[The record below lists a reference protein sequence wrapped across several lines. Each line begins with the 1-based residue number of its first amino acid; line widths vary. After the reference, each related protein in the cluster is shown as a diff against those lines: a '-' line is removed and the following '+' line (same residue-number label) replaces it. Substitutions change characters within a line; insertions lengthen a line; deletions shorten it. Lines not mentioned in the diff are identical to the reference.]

1 VTWVNGKRC
10 EMKEGDLILTPAWCW
25 HEHRNEGNER
35 VVWFDGLDVPLAQQ
49 LRSIFLEFG
58 SKKEIPPQFDDSLAH
73 AGAWPTEIPAAYR
86 QYSPRYRYEGAAMA
100 TALDSVPAQQD
111 GSRLLRYVN
120 PLTGGPVMPTLDCYA
135 MRLQARTQTRA
146 YRSTHNAIA
155 VVAQGSGKSSIGMK
169 EIAWQKGDVFT
180 IPHWHWVSHHSENA
194 DSQLFLMTDRGLLEA
209 MGYLR
214 TEYE

>member
-1 VTWVNGKRC
+1 
-10 EMKEGDLILTPAWCW
+10 
-25 HEHRNEGNER
+25 
-35 VVWFDGLDVPLAQQ
+35 
-49 LRSIFLEFG
+49 
-58 SKKEIPPQFDDSLAH
+58 
-73 AGAWPTEIPAAYR
+73 
-86 QYSPRYRYEGAAMA
+86 MA
-100 TALDSVPAQQD
+100 TALDAVQAEQD

-135 MRLQARTQTRA
+135 MRLQSRAQTRA

-155 VVAQGSGKSSIGMK
+155 VVARGSGKSSIGEK

-180 IPHWHWVSHHSENA
+180 IPHWHWVSHQAEQA

-214 TEYE
+214 TEFE